1 MDALLI
7 GRFHAVTRAQALWL
21 SSLGNAKVDRLIC
34 VLTSANQAGTRRN
47 PLDAATRESLLRP
60 ALARAG
66 KPFDVVRVD
75 DVPDSGQWVPHVLA
89 QVGRALGRTPGPSN
103 TALYSANRDV
113 DALFEKAGFA
123 IVSQDVTGLTPH
135 ELVQR
140 ILSGGKWEPE
150 ASAETVEVYSR
161 PQVRATLEHIFSQ
174 TLLNDDGE
182 LGHQRDFQSYGAQM
196 DASLQQKLD
205 DLLKWIK
212 PGLIVD
218 KGCGTGKLLVELAKI
233 YPHSGFVGVDLS
245 REFLRMCDENTYAA
259 EDVSLQSGNIIER
272 NVPEGTAT
280 TVVFSSVTHEIYS
293 YSDYSLQALDRA
305 FANAALELKS
315 GGHVVVRDGV
325 SPGQQPWRM
334 KFLTPEV
341 AATFERFA
349 KEFKHGQGAAHERV
363 APDEVRIS
371 AHLANEFICK
381 KDYQKN
387 WHIEVHEE
395 YGAHTLDGYRAALER
410 AGLQAVSVTGYVNPW
425 IAEHRYAGSV
435 ALVDDATGAAVG
447 WPDTNAIV
455 VGRKP

>member
-7 GRFHAVTRAQALWL
+7 GRFHAVTRAQAEWIE
-21 SSLGNAKVDRLIC
+21 SLRSAAVDRLIC
-34 VLTSANQAGTRRN
+34 VVTSANQAGTRRN
-47 PLDAATRESLLRP
+47 PLDAATRESLVRP
-60 ALARAG
+60 ALERAG
-66 KPFDVVRVD
+66 KPFEVVRID
-75 DVPDSGQWVPHVLA
+75 DVPDSERWVEHVLA
-89 QVGRALGRTPGPSN
+89 QLAQALGRAPSAAN
-103 TALYSANRDV
+103 TTLYSANHDV
-113 DALFEKAGFA
+113 DALFSKAGFTT
-123 IVSQDVTGLTPH
+123 VSQEVKGLTPH
-135 ELVQR
+135 ELVKR
-140 ILSGGKWEPE
+140 IAAGKSWEAE
-150 ASAETVEVYSR
+150 ASAQTRVVYSQ
-161 PQVRATLEHIFSQ
+161 PAVRATLQHIFSQ

-218 KGCGTGKLLVELAKI
+218 KGCGTGKLLVALSKI
-233 YPHSGFVGVDLS
+233 FPASAFVGVDLS

-259 EDVSLQSGNIIER
+259 EDVSLLFGNIIER
-272 NVPEGTAT
+272 NVEPGTAS

-293 YSDYSLQALDRA
+293 YSDYSLAALDRA

-325 SPGQQPWRM
+325 SPGQALWRM
-334 KFLTPEV
+334 KLMSAEV
-341 AATFERFA
+341 VKTFERFA
-349 KEFKHGQGAAHERV
+349 AEFKHGKGAAHERLG
-363 APDEVRIS
+363 PDEVRLS

-395 YGAHTLDGYRAALER
+395 YGAHTLEGYRAALER
-410 AGLQAVSVTGYVNPW
+410 AGLEAVSVTGYVNPW
-425 IAEHRYAGSV
+425 IAQHRYLGTV
-435 ALVDDATGAAVG
+435 ALRELSSDRAVP
-447 WPDTNAIV
+447 WPDTNAIL